1 MKNIKGIL
9 LTLTG
14 GIFWGLS
21 GACGQ
26 FLFQYKEAAADWLVP
41 IRLSLA
47 GFFLLLILFFQRG
60 TQIFDV
66 WKTKKSSFQITAY
79 GIFGMM
85 LCQYTYFV
93 TIQHSN
99 AGIATVLQYLGPA
112 IVLLAVCAKTRRLP
126 SFTEVLALVLAI
138 TGTFFLATHGDLLT
152 FAISRTALA
161 WGLLA
166 AFTYAFYTLYSARLL
181 RTFDSP
187 LIIGWGMLIGGLMLM
202 PLLKPWTRHVLMD
215 GQTLL
220 ALSCIIFLGSILSF
234 TFYVTGVQLIG
245 PSRAGMIA
253 SIEPVA
259 ATVLS
264 VVWLGASFTGMD
276 LLGFLCIMSTIFLLS
291 LPVRKKEPPFP

>member
-1 MKNIKGIL
+1 MKKIKGIL
-9 LTLTG
+9 LTLSG

-26 FLFQYKEAAADWLVP
+26 FLFQYKEASANWLVP
-41 IRLSLA
+41 IRLTLA
-47 GFFLLLILFFQRG
+47 GFFLLLILFCQRG
-60 TQIFDV
+60 KKVFDV
-66 WKTKKSSFQITAY
+66 WQSRYSSLQIICY

-112 IVLLAVCAKTRRLP
+112 IVLITVCVGTRRLP
-126 SFTEVLALVLAI
+126 SPIEVAALLLAI
-138 TGTFFLATHGDLLT
+138 LGTFFLATHGD
-152 FAISRTALA
+152 FHSFVISRTALV

-166 AFTYAFYTLYSARLL
+166 ACTYAFYTLYSARLL
-181 RTFDSP
+181 KTFDSP
-187 LIIGWGMLIGGLMLM
+187 LIIGWGMFIGGLMLT
-202 PLLKPWTRHVLMD
+202 PLLKPWTQNVLLD
-215 GQTLL
+215 GQALL
-220 ALSCIIFLGSILSF
+220 ALLAIIFLGSIVSF

-264 VVWLGASFTGMD
+264 VVWLGASFTRMD
-276 LLGFLCIMSTIFLLS
+276 LLGFGCVLSTIFLLAVPS
-291 LPVRKKEPPFP
+291 GKER

>member
-1 MKNIKGIL
+1 MKNLKGIL

-26 FLFQYKEAAADWLVP
+26 FLFQYKEASANWLVP
-41 IRLSLA
+41 IRLALA
-47 GFFLLLILFFQRG
+47 GFLLLLILFFQRG
-60 TQIFDV
+60 KKVFDV
-66 WKTKKSSFQITAY
+66 WKTKRTSLQITAY

-112 IVLLAVCAKTRRLP
+112 IVLVMVCAGKRRLP
-126 SFTEVLALVLAI
+126 SLVEVLALVLAI
-138 TGTFFLATHGDLLT
+138 TGTFFLATHGDLHT
-152 FAISRTALA
+152 FVISGTALI

-166 AFTYAFYTLYSARLL
+166 ACTYAFYTLYSARLL
-181 RTFDSP
+181 GTFDSP
-187 LIIGWGMLIGGLMLM
+187 LIIGWGMFIGGLTLM
-202 PLLKPWTRHVLMD
+202 PLLKPWTRQVLLD
-215 GQTLL
+215 TEALL
-220 ALSCIIFLGSILSF
+220 ALAGIIFLGSILSF

-264 VVWLGASFTGMD
+264 VVWLGASFTSMD
-276 LLGFLCIMSTIFLLS
+276 LLGFICIISTIFLLS
-291 LPVRKKEPPFP
+291 LPSRKKE